1 MTSLFFRI
9 PNQRLLKT
17 IVIVAIAVIC
27 SVGVI
32 GAVFVVGGMYQQE
45 LFDEYMDD
53 AQDFQ
58 SSRPWT
64 NPNLPAFDILP

>member
-53 AQDFQ
+53 TQDFQ
-58 SSRPWT
+58 SSRPLT